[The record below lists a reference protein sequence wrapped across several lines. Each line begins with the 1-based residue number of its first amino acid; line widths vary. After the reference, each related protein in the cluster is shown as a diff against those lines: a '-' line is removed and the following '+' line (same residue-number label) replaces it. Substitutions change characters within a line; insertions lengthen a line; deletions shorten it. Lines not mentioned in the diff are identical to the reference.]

1 MRINLINVRARRIRV
16 TDYEMYSL
24 AISGVAA
31 LITLG
36 GLIYAGIQLKK
47 TKEQL
52 QATYKINE
60 ADHDWNRR
68 MASQAALKE
77 YNQSILSSSLQSEF
91 DYLNCSESIPLKK
104 IEEGFNKHPEL
115 QKELHQLLN
124 FYEGL
129 ARGIFQNIYDDEV
142 IKAGRRNAMMKAL
155 KAFNSYIES
164 RRRTS
169 SPSAWTDLESLVA
182 QWVLDEKGQTQRSS
196 THAKP

>member
-1 MRINLINVRARRIRV
+1 M
-16 TDYEMYSL
+16 TEYETYSL
-24 AISGVAA
+24 LISGVTA

-52 QATYKINE
+52 QAAYKINA

-68 MASQAALKE
+68 MASQTALKE
-77 YNQSILSSSLQSEF
+77 YNQSILSSGLQSEF
-91 DYLNCSESIPLKK
+91 DYLNCTESIPLAK
-104 IEEGFNKHPEL
+104 IQEGFKKHLDL

-129 ARGIFQNIYDDEV
+129 ARGVFQNIYDDEV
-142 IKAGRRNAMMKAL
+142 IKAGRCSPMMKAL
-155 KAFNSYIES
+155 RAFSSYIES
-164 RRRTS
+164 RRKTS
-169 SPSAWTDLESLVA
+169 SPTAWTDLESLVA
-182 QWVLDEKGQTQRSS
+182 QWVLDEKGKTQRSP